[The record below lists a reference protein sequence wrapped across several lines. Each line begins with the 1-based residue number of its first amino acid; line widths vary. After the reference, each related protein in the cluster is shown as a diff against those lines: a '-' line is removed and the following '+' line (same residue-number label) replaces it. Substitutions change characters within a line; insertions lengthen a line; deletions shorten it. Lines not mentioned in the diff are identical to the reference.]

1 MKTGDNE
8 ARVIRR
14 EGFMN
19 KIGLVL
25 SLDKLDAPLANHFGM
40 AKWLLIYGMSRN

>member
-1 MKTGDNE
+1 
-8 ARVIRR
+8 
-14 EGFMN
+14 MN